1 MAVNVENKFSLTQLL
16 QSLENLAK
24 RADNSNHGQH
34 FQRLTLNH
42 RVLAELQTGIYKRS
56 QSTQDVT
63 DSELLML
70 KRGMV
75 FNWSSLQS
83 SIDFFRWSRASIVE
97 ELARQAYQSAS
108 DNSLVVAIAALR
120 SILEVSGNAALL
132 EKDLRELAEPKDENV
147 ARMDW
152 LSDFESVI
160 DGRIAGV
167 RVDYSALTRNG
178 LRGTKNFSY
187 KPGDFEADHTAR
199 DLLKGVDI
207 LDKRIKG
214 ARAAYEFFSE
224 FAHPNLASVWTHYD
238 RIEVKISVLDIHG
251 YAVHH
256 QRRHVGAAFL
266 DTFGPV
272 LNEGIEIAGECVDDL
287 LRIDLVLKAEGEA
300 MARHAKRSIR
310 EIIKRD
316 PAAFDSREL
325 CPCNSGNNI
334 RQCCGRL
341 IKVSRFG
348 RWKAVPQILHL
359 Q

>member
-1 MAVNVENKFSLTQLL
+1 MTTTVENKISFSQIV
-16 QSLENLAK
+16 QNLEKLGIRAK
-24 RADNSNHGQH
+24 NSNHGKY

-42 RVLAELQTGIYKRS
+42 RILAELQAGIHKRNLS
-56 QSTQDVT
+56 IHDVT

-70 KRGMV
+70 KRGTV

-83 SIDFFRWSRASIVE
+83 SIDFFRWSRASTVE
-97 ELARQAYQSAS
+97 ELASQAYQSAN
-108 DNSLVVAIAALR
+108 DNSLLMAITALR
-120 SILEVSGNAALL
+120 SILEVCGNAALL
-132 EKDLRELAEPKDENV
+132 DRDLQELAEPKDENV

-152 LSDFESVI
+152 LGEFESVI

-167 RVDYSALTRNG
+167 RVDYSVLTRNG
-178 LRGTKNFSY
+178 LRGTKKFSY
-187 KPGDFEADHTAR
+187 KPGELEADHTAK
-199 DLLKGVDI
+199 DLLKGVDV

-238 RIEVKISVLDIHG
+238 RTEVKIKVLDIHG

-266 DTFGPV
+266 DTFGSV
-272 LNEGIEIAGECVDDL
+272 VNEGIEIAGECVDEL

-300 MARHAKRSIR
+300 MARHAKRAIR

-316 PAAFDSREL
+316 PAAFDAREL
-325 CPCNSGNNI
+325 CPCNSGKNI
-334 RQCCGRL
+334 QQCCGKL

-348 RWKAVPQILHL
+348 RWTATPPLH
-359 Q
+359 

>member
-1 MAVNVENKFSLTQLL
+1 MSMNVENKISFTKIV
-16 QSLENLAK
+16 QSLEQLAK
-24 RADNSNHGQH
+24 RARNSNHGQF

-42 RVLAELQTGIYKRS
+42 RVLAELQAEIYKRN

-63 DSELLML
+63 VNDSEWLML
-70 KRGMV
+70 KRGTV

-83 SIDFFRWSRASIVE
+83 SINFFRWSRASTVE
-97 ELARQAYQSAS
+97 ELASQAYQSAS
-108 DNSLVVAIAALR
+108 DNSLVMAIAALR
-120 SILEVSGNAALL
+120 SILEVSGNVALL

-152 LSDFESVI
+152 LSEFESVI

-167 RVDYSALTRNG
+167 RVDYSALTQNG
-178 LRGTKNFSY
+178 LRGTRKFSY
-187 KPGDFEADHTAR
+187 KPGDFEADLTAK

-224 FAHPNLASVWTHYD
+224 FVHPNLASVWTHYD
-238 RIEVKISVLDIHG
+238 RTEVKISVRDIHS

-266 DTFGPV
+266 DTFGSV
-272 LNEGIEIAGECVDDL
+272 LYEGIEIAGECVDDL

-300 MARHAKRSIR
+300 MARHAKRAIR

-325 CPCNSGNNI
+325 CPCNSGKNI
-334 RQCCGRL
+334 QQCCGKL
-341 IKVSRFG
+341 INVSRFG
-348 RWKAVPQILHL
+348 R
-359 Q
+359 

>member
-1 MAVNVENKFSLTQLL
+1 MAISVENKISFSQIV
-16 QSLENLAK
+16 QSLEQLAK
-24 RADNSNHGQH
+24 RAGNSNHGQY
-34 FQRLTLNH
+34 FKRLTLNH
-42 RVLAELQTGIYKRS
+42 RILAELQAGIHKRDLS
-56 QSTQDVT
+56 IQDVS

-70 KRGMV
+70 KRGTV

-83 SIDFFRWSRASIVE
+83 SIDFFRWSRASTVE
-97 ELARQAYQSAS
+97 ELASQAYQSAKE
-108 DNSLVVAIAALR
+108 NSLLVAITALR

-132 EKDLRELAEPKDENV
+132 ERDLHELAEPKDENV

-152 LSDFESVI
+152 LSEFESVI

-178 LRGTKNFSY
+178 LRGAKKFSY
-187 KPGDFEADHTAR
+187 KPGELEADHTAK
-199 DLLKGVDI
+199 DLLKGVDV

-238 RIEVKISVLDIHG
+238 RTEVKIRVLDIHG

-266 DTFGPV
+266 DTFGSV
-272 LNEGIEIAGECVDDL
+272 VSEGIEIAGECVDEL
-287 LRIDLVLKAEGEA
+287 LRIDIVLKAEGEA
-300 MARHAKRSIR
+300 MARHAKRAIR

-325 CPCNSGNNI
+325 CPCNSGRNI
-334 RQCCGRL
+334 QQCCGKL
-341 IKVSRFG
+341 IKLSRFG
-348 RWKAVPQILHL
+348 RWTTTPPLH
-359 Q
+359 

>member
-1 MAVNVENKFSLTQLL
+1 MALSVENKISFTKIV
-16 QSLENLAK
+16 QSLEKLTK
-24 RADNSNHGQH
+24 RAGNSNHGQF

-42 RVLAELQTGIYKRS
+42 RVLAELQAEIYKRG
-56 QSTQDVT
+56 QSAQDVT
-63 DSELLML
+63 DSELLMI

-75 FNWSSLQS
+75 LNWSSLQS
-83 SIDFFRWSRASIVE
+83 SIDFFRWSRVSTVE
-97 ELARQAYQSAS
+97 ELASQAYQSAS
-108 DNSLVVAIAALR
+108 DNSLVMAITALR

-132 EKDLRELAEPKDENV
+132 EKDLRELVKPKDENV

-152 LSDFESVI
+152 LSEFESVI

-178 LRGTKNFSY
+178 LRGTKKFSY
-187 KPGDFEADHTAR
+187 TPGEFEADHTAKN
-199 DLLKGVDI
+199 LLKGVDI

-214 ARAAYEFFSE
+214 TRAAYEFFSE

-238 RIEVKISVLDIHG
+238 RTEWKISVLDIHG
-251 YAVHH
+251 YVVHH

-266 DTFGPV
+266 DTFGSV

-287 LRIDLVLKAEGEA
+287 LRIDLVLKIEGEA
-300 MARHAKRSIR
+300 MAKHAKRAIR

-325 CPCNSGNNI
+325 CPCNSRKNI
-334 RQCCGRL
+334 QQCCGKL

-348 RWKAVPQILHL
+348 RWTTTPSLH
-359 Q
+359 

>member
-1 MAVNVENKFSLTQLL
+1 MAISVENKISFSQIV
-16 QSLENLAK
+16 QSLEQLAK
-24 RADNSNHGQH
+24 RAGNSNHGQY
-34 FQRLTLNH
+34 FKRLTLNH
-42 RVLAELQTGIYKRS
+42 RILAELQAGIHKRDLS
-56 QSTQDVT
+56 IQDVS

-70 KRGMV
+70 KRGTV

-83 SIDFFRWSRASIVE
+83 SIDFFRWSRASTVE
-97 ELARQAYQSAS
+97 ELASQAYQSAK
-108 DNSLVVAIAALR
+108 DNSLLVAITALR

-132 EKDLRELAEPKDENV
+132 ERDLHELAEPKDENV

-152 LSDFESVI
+152 LSEFESVI

-178 LRGTKNFSY
+178 LRGAKKFSY
-187 KPGDFEADHTAR
+187 KPGELEADHTAK
-199 DLLKGVDI
+199 DLLKGVDV

-238 RIEVKISVLDIHG
+238 RTEVKIRVLDIHG

-266 DTFGPV
+266 DTFGSV
-272 LNEGIEIAGECVDDL
+272 VSEGIEIAGECVDEL
-287 LRIDLVLKAEGEA
+287 LRIDIVLKAEGEA
-300 MARHAKRSIR
+300 MARHAKRAIR

-325 CPCNSGNNI
+325 CPCNSGRNI
-334 RQCCGRL
+334 QQCCGKL
-341 IKVSRFG
+341 IKLSRFG
-348 RWKAVPQILHL
+348 RWTTTPPLH
-359 Q
+359 